1 MFNFKN
7 WSLAAIVFVS
17 GASVAQAATFSIED
31 KILAGDGAAD
41 DRFGSSVAIFGTTAI
56 VGAQRDDDNGTNSGS
71 AYLFD
76 TTTGTQSAKLTASDG
91 AASDNFGRSVDI
103 SGTTAIVGALF
114 DDDNGTDSGSAY
126 LFDTTTGT
134 QSAKLTASDGAASD
148 NFGRSVAV
156 SGTTAIVGAQ
166 KDDDNGI
173 DSGSAYLFDTTSGA
187 QIAKL
192 TASDAAESA
201 EFGISVAIS
210 GTTAI
215 VGAYRDDEISVD
227 SGAAYLFDT
236 TTGNQIFKLTAS
248 DGAAFDEFGISVAIS
263 GTTAIVGAYRDD
275 DNGFNSGSAYLFD
288 TTTGAQ
294 IFKLTASDGAADD
307 FFGWSVAI
315 YGTTAIVGRLN
326 QLNDSS
332 GSAYLFDTTTG
343 AQLAKLTASDAAAG
357 DWFGHSVAIFDDIIM
372 VTASHD
378 EDNGTDSG
386 SAYISSVFAA
396 TVVPLPAGVWLL
408 LSGALALGW
417 VRRRKS
423 ARA

>member
-263 GTTAIVGAYRDD
+263 GTTAIVG
-275 DNGFNSGSAYLFD
+275 
-288 TTTGAQ
+288 
-294 IFKLTASDGAADD
+294 
-307 FFGWSVAI
+307 
-315 YGTTAIVGRLN
+315 RLN

>member
-1 MFNFKN
+1 LTEVRNRIITTATLIVKWFRLRVGKKIKMFNFKN

-114 DDDNGTDSGSAY
+114 DDDNGT
-126 LFDTTTGT
+126 
-134 QSAKLTASDGAASD
+134 
-148 NFGRSVAV
+148 
-156 SGTTAIVGAQ
+156 
-166 KDDDNGI
+166 